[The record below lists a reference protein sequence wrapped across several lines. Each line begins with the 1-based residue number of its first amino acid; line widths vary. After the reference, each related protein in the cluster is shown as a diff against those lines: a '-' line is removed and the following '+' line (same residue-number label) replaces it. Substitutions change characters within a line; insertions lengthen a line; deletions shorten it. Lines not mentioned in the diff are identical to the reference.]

1 MHAAPTDPGTHK
13 RTSTTRAAAAIVA
26 LTLVAATLI
35 SAATAPAASAQLDE
49 PPIADAG
56 QDRTFPISTTRRTLL
71 GTRSFDI
78 SGQSLTYAWSVVTP
92 AYQWLTIVP
101 EGSPPGI
108 QATFLAPSLNEV
120 RQYGSSITFRLTV
133 TNTVGLSASDNVTY
147 YFEGPPTVSIG
158 VDAHLLNPNPTDLDR
173 DGIIEDDE
181 RYNINAIIARPGE
194 GGNSNIE
201 WDVKEGA
208 RLTLTG
214 SATPGTGTTG
224 TPRYRYFWQKSHAV
238 PSLPAFNITAGQRLQ
253 TARVFLPNN
262 TSGTR
267 DYIAHYRLTVTTPSG
282 LQVSRTVRINVV
294 DQPIAPTVELTLANT
309 SQPVQD
315 ANALDPEAPTAR
327 YVVAPGAPV
336 QLIATGADSDLNQT
350 RNLVHTWVGT
360 GVDPS
365 PSNPA
370 KGAVSRATFTAPAN
384 AAQGQTYTVT
394 VAVTDTSARVG
405 QDKTAFVVAN
415 NTPPVATAPPDQT
428 AEDGPRGGTNNQG
441 TVILTGTG
449 TDADGDQLSYR
460 WAQVDAQ
467 GKPLK
472 KPTVTLLN
480 ANTATVS
487 FAAPQLSANG
497 VRQIHLAFTAIDKW
511 GVGHTDTTT
520 VTVLGRN
527 ERPIANAG
535 EDQTVAPGA
544 EVLLDGTKTI
554 DPDPGTSLKWKW
566 EYTELSTTPP
576 LSQRPL
582 TGFDR
587 LDLAGFVP
595 TGAKLDDYSGL
606 NPFRN
611 RRDTLPKAAFT
622 APKLGSYTSISL
634 TFTLTATD
642 HGGTSATDTVTVTVT
657 GQFFSGAIN
666 GPNFCTT
673 LSLGGPRTYAFDSD
687 RDKVADI
694 CVLPYTRREAVARQN
709 ALAQR
714 ASLDQRGY
722 QAQVLAAC
730 GRLTGD
736 YGDNAADTAAD
747 ACATRRVSDPPPPVD
762 PALAPVFFSGVIA
775 GPDFC
780 LNLSLGGPRTY
791 PFDSDGDGAA
801 DVCSLPYTRREAVA
815 RQNAL
820 ETFAAP
826 KAAFDTALALACRE
840 LGTAD
845 FGDRPADLAV
855 DACA

>member
-1 MHAAPTDPGTHK
+1 MHAAPTDPTTHK
-13 RTSTTRAAAAIVA
+13 RALAPRTVAAIVA
-26 LTLVAATLI
+26 LTLIAATLI
-35 SAATAPAASAQLDE
+35 AAPAATAQQDE
-49 PPIADAG
+49 PPNAHAG
-56 QDRTFPISTTRRTLL
+56 EDKTFPISTTRRTLESA
-71 GTRSFDI
+71 GSFDI
-78 SGQSLTYAWSVVTP
+78 GGQTLTFAWEVVTP
-92 AYQWLTIVP
+92 AYHWLTIIP
-101 EGSPPGI
+101 EGSPPGR
-108 QATFLAPSLNEV
+108 QATFLAPSAAEV
-120 RQYGSSITFRLTV
+120 ALHGNTITFRLTV
-133 TNTVGLSASDNVTY
+133 TNTNGLSDTDDVTY
-147 YFEGPPTVSIG
+147 TFEGPPTVSIG
-158 VDAHLLNPNPTDLDR
+158 VAAHLLNPNPTDTDR
-173 DGIIEDDE
+173 DGFIEDDE
-181 RYNINAIIARPGE
+181 RYNINAVIDRPGQ

-214 SATPGTGTTG
+214 TVTPGTGTPDN
-224 TPRYRYFWQKSHAV
+224 PRYRYFWQKTHAV
-238 PSLPAFNITAGQRLQ
+238 PSLSEFNITSGQYAQ
-253 TARVFLPNN
+253 TAHVLLPDN
-262 TSGTR
+262 TSSNR
-267 DYIAHYRLTVTTPSG
+267 VYIAHYRLTVTTPSG
-282 LQVSRTVRINVV
+282 LQVNSVVRINVV
-294 DQPIAPTVELTLANT
+294 DQPIAPTVELTLATT

-315 ANALDPEAPTAR
+315 ANALDPDAPTAR
-327 YVVAPGAPV
+327 YVVGPGAPV
-336 QLIATGADSDLNQT
+336 QLVATGADSDLNQT
-350 RNLVHTWVGT
+350 RNLVHTWVGF
-360 GVDPS
+360 GIEPS

-370 KGAVSRATFTAPAN
+370 KGAVSRATFTAPTTAP
-384 AAQGQTYTVT
+384 QGQAYTIT

-405 QDKTAFVVAN
+405 QDKITFVVAN

-428 AEDGPRGGTNNQG
+428 AEDGPRGGTNNEG
-441 TVILTGTG
+441 TVIVTGTG

-460 WAQVDAQ
+460 WAQANAQ
-467 GKPLK
+467 GKPLE

-480 ANTATVS
+480 ADTATVS

-527 ERPIANAG
+527 ERPITNAG

-566 EYTELSTTPP
+566 EYTELATTPP

-582 TGFDR
+582 TGFDK

-595 TGAKLDDYSGL
+595 SGTNLDDYSGL

-611 RRDTLPKAAFT
+611 SIDTLPKAVFT
-622 APKLGSYTSISL
+622 APRLGSYTSVSL
-634 TFTLTATD
+634 TFTLTVTD
-642 HGGTSATDTVTVTVT
+642 HGGTSATDTVTVTVI
-657 GQFFSGAIN
+657 GQFFSGAIK
-666 GPNFCTT
+666 GPDFCTT
-673 LSLGGPRTYAFDSD
+673 LSLGGPRTYPYDSD

-714 ASLDQRGY
+714 ASLDEKGY

-736 YGDNAADTAAD
+736 YGDDAAKTAAD
-747 ACATRRVSDPPPPVD
+747 ACATRKVTDPPPPVD
-762 PALAPVFFSGVIA
+762 PAVAPVFFSGVID

-780 LNLSLGGPRTY
+780 LNRSLGGPPTY
-791 PFDSDGDGAA
+791 AFDSDADGIA

-820 ETFAAP
+820 ETFATP
-826 KAAFDTALALACRE
+826 QAAFDTALALACRE

-845 FGDRPADLAV
+845 FGDNPADLAL